1 MAECLKY
8 QFTVQVNE
16 VRSPAR
22 ENIFLLFNSDIVNLL
37 LNTNEG
43 RNRRP
48 NFVIFVVWYT
58 LIVGG
63 WVLVRVLVSWSR
75 KSCLGPAEIAS
86 FVSLVLFKNARRKVN
101 PRFHLFV
108 SDVNQGNKT
117 LTSRSFYLKC
127 ERHFK

>member
-1 MAECLKY
+1 MVEWLRN
-8 QFTVQVNE
+8 QVIVQVIE
-16 VRSPAR
+16 VRSLPR

-43 RNRRP
+43 RNRSP
-48 NFVIFVVWYT
+48 NFLIFVAWYT

-63 WVLVRVLVSWSR
+63 WLLVGMLVALIR

-86 FVSLVLFKNARRKVN
+86 FASLVLFKNTGRKVS

-117 LTSRSFYLKC
+117 LTSGSFYLRC